1 MDEKTNLALGEYI
14 FKLAKGNIDAL
25 ENIYLIM
32 AKILYSVGNI
42 YYKQKADIEDAIQ
55 DLLIELYNKAKKF
68 RANKNACAWI
78 VRIYENLILN
88 KLKHYSKEEKYITD
102 KIVALQIEY
111 KVEDDKF
118 LYNYMFVNEIFSKIR
133 GLILKQCIG

>member
-1 MDEKTNLALGEYI
+1 MDENTNLALGEFI

-68 RANKNACAWI
+68 RVNKNACAWI
-78 VRIYENLILN
+78 
-88 KLKHYSKEEKYITD
+88 
-102 KIVALQIEY
+102 
-111 KVEDDKF
+111 
-118 LYNYMFVNEIFSKIR
+118 
-133 GLILKQCIG
+133 